1 MAGDPRRRGVARALT
16 EDNGVNLQYS
26 GQEQIPTDPA
36 TVWAFVND
44 PDKVGR
50 CLPDLLEL
58 TVHDP
63 KHFDAVVR
71 VGVGPVRGKFTFK
84 FELQPDEAARRIN
97 MKIAGGGFGSA
108 IDLTAGADILPAA
121 DTGTI
126 LNWSGEAVMRGPVA
140 AVGGRVLDAQAQ
152 KLIAQTFGNVRE
164 RLTAQT

>member
-1 MAGDPRRRGVARALT
+1 
-16 EDNGVNLQYS
+16 VNLQYS
-26 GQEQIPTDPA
+26 GQEQIPADPA
-36 TVWAFVND
+36 TVWTFVND
-44 PDKVGR
+44 PEQIGR
-50 CLPDLLEL
+50 CLPEVLDV

-63 KHFDAVVR
+63 THFDATVR
-71 VGVGPVRGKFTFK
+71 VGVGPVRGKFKFK
-84 FELQPDEAARRIN
+84 FELQPDEAARRMN

-121 DTGTI
+121 DTGGTV

-164 RLTAQT
+164 RLTSA